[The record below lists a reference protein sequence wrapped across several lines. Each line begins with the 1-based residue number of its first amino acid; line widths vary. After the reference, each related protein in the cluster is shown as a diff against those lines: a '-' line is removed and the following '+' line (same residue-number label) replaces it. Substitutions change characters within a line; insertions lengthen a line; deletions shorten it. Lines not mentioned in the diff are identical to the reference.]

1 MYNNSSLS
9 SSGFAGD
16 WDFLQFGG
24 ASRGGG
30 WEISYRAFQA
40 SAATNLD
47 APQNVRRGATASL
60 PGPLAAQPDDAAMD
74 TRAA

>member
-30 WEISYRAFQA
+30 WEISHLTFQA
-40 SAATNLD
+40 SAATSLVAKHVRPG
-47 APQNVRRGATASL
+47 APASL
-60 PGPLAAQPDDAAMD
+60 PGPQAAQPDDAVMD
-74 TRAA
+74 TRVA